1 MESRRLKRMLE
12 LKQRIEQ
19 ARKGEV
25 VLARDELDS
34 AQLALQA
41 AQAEQRARVA
51 ALGEESELSVS
62 ELLDRARFVVLAGEQ
77 LGAASEELAVRHR
90 ELAQREEERVVA
102 TRDVRTFEILN
113 ERDREQQRIAQKSAE
128 QRAADD
134 INGARRGKS

>member
-25 VLARDELDS
+25 VLARDELDA

-77 LGAASEELAVRHR
+77 LGTASAELAERHR
-90 ELAQREEERVVA
+90 QLAQREEERVVA

-113 ERDREQQRIAQKSAE
+113 ERDREQQRVAQKSAE

-134 INGARRGKS
+134 INSARRGKS